1 LESQLTETESKF
13 LNASDALKHLLGI
26 NDDRVIEPT
35 DSLTYVEVEEGNP
48 DYQSI
53 LTQRSDL
60 QAYRFRVS
68 ALANQHTMN
77 KLKFLPRL
85 NAFGSLEFNDE
96 KIFGKEARNW
106 MVGVNLQWNIFNG
119 FQTIAAV
126 QKTKSELKQSIAE
139 MQKAESN
146 ALNEIKT
153 ARRDLET
160 ARKNLVLANNIVDQS
175 NESLRIIKDRYGK
188 GLEKTTDLLNAETAF
203 ASARLKYLEML
214 FFYNVSLFKLELMNE
229 TTTAKK
235 NI

>member
-1 LESQLTETESKF
+1 
-13 LNASDALKHLLGI
+13 
-26 NDDRVIEPT
+26 
-35 DSLTYVEVEEGNP
+35 
-48 DYQSI
+48 
-53 LTQRSDL
+53 
-60 QAYRFRVS
+60 
-68 ALANQHTMN
+68 
-77 KLKFLPRL
+77 
-85 NAFGSLEFNDE
+85 
-96 KIFGKEARNW
+96 
-106 MVGVNLQWNIFNG
+106 
-119 FQTIAAV
+119 
-126 QKTKSELKQSIAE
+126 